1 MQGCP
6 PAPVA
11 VAVLAPALGDAVNP
25 TEPGAPPTPTRGDDI
40 PLIAL
45 RGVTKTYRNGDMSTQ
60 VLHGIDLTIHEGEFV
75 ALMGASGSGKSTLM
89 NILGCLDKPTT
100 GRYLFHGRDVS
111 ALSRDELALLRRDDF
126 GFVFQSYHLIASAN
140 ATENVEVPAMYSGLP
155 AAERHA
161 RAAALLSELGLAERL
176 HHRPNQLSGG
186 QQQRVSISRALMNGG
201 RIILADE
208 PTGALDSQSG
218 ADVMKLLADLSTRG
232 HTVLLI
238 THAREVA
245 DHADRLIEI
254 KDGRI
259 VSDPGSAPASPTQR
273 HYTPPVAR
281 GGASGLQDTVEAA
294 KMALRALR
302 ANLFRS
308 MLTLLGIV
316 IGVGSVIA
324 MLAIGDGAKQA
335 VIDRISAMG
344 SNLLLVRPGAPNQ
357 RGYSPSTLV
366 LADVLAIDNEVPNVL
381 AAVPEQNSNAT
392 VRYGNFDAST
402 SIKGTSAKFP
412 LARQWPLAKG
422 SFFSADDEASY
433 ATVAVLGQTVANALF
448 PDGQEPLGEYVLI
461 GNLLFQVIGVMS
473 PRGASP
479 TGEDQDDTVLVPYAT
494 SSLRL
499 SGQRYLR
506 NITVAVD
513 DVSRIDDTQAAV
525 ESLLLERHGVVD
537 FQLRNMASI
546 IETTVET
553 QNTLTVLLGSIAAI
567 SLLVGGIGV
576 MNIMLVSVTE
586 RTREIGIRMATGAR
600 ERNIRQ
606 QFLIEAMV
614 ISAIGG
620 AIGVVGGLA
629 AAALIGAFGTP
640 VQYALTPVLLAF
652 GCAFGTGLVFGYLPA
667 QKAARLDPVVA
678 LAAE

>member
-1 MQGCP
+1 MPEQPAMP
-6 PAPVA
+6 PDPE
-11 VAVLAPALGDAVNP
+11 GR
-25 TEPGAPPTPTRGDDI
+25 T
-40 PLIAL
+40 PLIEL
-45 RGVTKTYRNGDMSTQ
+45 RGVTKTYRNGELETR

-75 ALMGASGSGKSTLM
+75 AIMGASGSGKSTLM
-89 NILGCLDKPTT
+89 NILGCLDKPST
-100 GRYLFHGRDVS
+100 GSYFFMGRDVS
-111 ALSRDELALLRRDDF
+111 ALDRDELALLRRDEF
-126 GFVFQSYHLIASAN
+126 GFVFQSYHLIAG
-140 ATENVEVPAMYSGLP
+140 ATAAENVEVPAMYSGMP

-161 RAAALLSELGLAERL
+161 RAAHLLGELGLSQRL

-208 PTGALDSQSG
+208 PTGALDSSSG
-218 ADVMKLLADLSTRG
+218 ADVMKLLVELSQRG

-238 THAREVA
+238 THEKDIA

-254 KDGRI
+254 KDGR
-259 VSDPGSAPASPTQR
+259 VVADPGPAAPSPTR
-273 HYTPPVAR
+273 HRFTPSVAGR
-281 GGASGLQDTVEAA
+281 NGSNLSDMLEAA
-294 KMALRALR
+294 KMALRSLR

-308 MLTLLGIV
+308 VLTLLGIV

-357 RGYSPSTLV
+357 RGFSATATLV
-366 LADVLAIDNEVPNVL
+366 IGDVQAIDQVPNVL
-381 AAVPEQNSNAT
+381 AAVPEQMSNAT
-392 VRYGNFDAST
+392 VRFGNYDVST
-402 SIKGTSAKFP
+402 SITGTSSKFP
-412 LARQWPLAKG
+412 MARQWPVARG
-422 SFFSADDEASY
+422 SFFSAEDEAGY
-433 ATVAVLGQTVANALF
+433 AAVAVLGQTTANALF
-448 PDGQEPLGEYVLI
+448 PAGQDPIGQYVLV

-473 PRGASP
+473 ARGASP
-479 TGEDQDDTVLVPYAT
+479 TGADQDDTVMVPYAT

-506 NITVAVD
+506 NVTVAVA
-513 DVSRIDDTQAAV
+513 DVTRIEETQAEV
-525 ESLLLERHGVVD
+525 EALLLDRHGIVD
-537 FQLRNMASI
+537 FQIRNMASI
-546 IETTVET
+546 IEATVET
-553 QNTLTVLLGSIAAI
+553 QNTLTILLGSIAAI

-600 ERNIRQ
+600 ERNIMQ

-620 AIGVVGGLA
+620 AIGVAGGLA
-629 AAALIGAFGTP
+629 TAGVIGAFGTP
-640 VQYALTPVLLAF
+640 VQYSLLPVLLAS

-667 QKAARLDPVVA
+667 RKAARLDPVVA
-678 LAAE
+678 LSAE

>member
-1 MQGCP
+1 MKLIEP
-6 PAPVA
+6 VMPAPS
-11 VAVLAPALGDAVNP
+11 VNP
-25 TEPGAPPTPTRGDDI
+25 GSAPGASRAAPPGREGET
-40 PLIAL
+40 PLIEL
-45 RGVTKTYRNGDMSTQ
+45 RGVTKTYSNGDLSTQ
-60 VLHGIDLTIHEGEFV
+60 VLHGIDLTIYEGEFV
-75 ALMGASGSGKSTLM
+75 AIMGASGSGKSTLM

-100 GRYLFHGRDVS
+100 GSYRFMGRDVS
-111 ALSRDELALLRRDDF
+111 MLGRDELALLRRDDF
-126 GFVFQSYHLIASAN
+126 GFVFQSYNLIATAN

-155 AAERHA
+155 PPERHA
-161 RAAALLSELGLAERL
+161 RAAALLSELGLSERL

-238 THAREVA
+238 THAKEVA
-245 DHADRLIEI
+245 DHAGRLIEI

-259 VSDPGSAPASPTQR
+259 ISDPGPAAAPPAQR
-273 HYTPPVAR
+273 DYTPTVAV
-281 GGASGLQDTVEAA
+281 GSGSGLADIVEAA
-294 KMALRALR
+294 KMALRSLR
-302 ANLFRS
+302 ANIFRS
-308 MLTLLGIV
+308 VLTLLGIV

-344 SNLLLVRPGAPNQ
+344 SNLMLVRPGAPNQ
-357 RGYSPSTLV
+357 RGFSSTATLV
-366 LADVLAIDNEVPNVL
+366 IADVQAIDQVPNVL
-381 AAVPEQNSNAT
+381 AAVPEQNSTAT
-392 VRYGNFDAST
+392 VRFGNYDTST
-402 SIKGTSAKFP
+402 SIKGTSSKFP
-412 LARQWPLAKG
+412 LARQWPLAQG

-433 ATVAVLGQTVANALF
+433 AAVAVLGQTVVNSLF
-448 PDGQEPLGEYVLI
+448 PNGQNPVGQYVLVS
-461 GNLLFQVIGVMS
+461 NLLFQVVGVMA

-479 TGEDQDDTVLVPYAT
+479 TGEDQDDVMLVPYAT

-499 SGQRYLR
+499 SGQRFLR
-506 NITVAVD
+506 NVTVAVD

-525 ESLLLERHGVVD
+525 ESLLLERHGVID
-537 FQLRNMASI
+537 FQIRNMASI
-546 IETTVET
+546 IEATEQT
-553 QNTLTVLLGSIAAI
+553 QNTLTILLGSIAAI

-606 QFLIEAMV
+606 QFLIEATV

-620 AIGVVGGLA
+620 AIGVAGGLA
-629 AAALIGAFGTP
+629 TAAVIGAFGTP
-640 VQYALTPVLLAF
+640 IQYSLTPVLLAF